1 MTVRLPSKLVKLD
14 RSIAY
19 LLHRAEQHATDI
31 FQREMGSLGLTR
43 PQFTLL
49 LTVSRNSG
57 LSQKELSSL
66 TGLDQSTL
74 GNLAIRLEEGGL
86 LVRRR
91 KTGSPR
97 GMILELTRKG
107 KTTLDRSKTLAAN
120 ADRVI
125 LHSIPHE
132 ERRIVLNALMTWSAK
147 AGDAD

>member
-49 LTVSRNSG
+49 LTVSRNPG

-91 KTGSPR
+91 KAGSPR

-107 KTTLDRSKTLAAN
+107 KITLDRSKTLAAN
-120 ADRVI
+120 ADRAI

-132 ERRIVLNALMTWSAK
+132 ERRMVLSALMTLSAK
-147 AGDAD
+147 AGDVG